1 VLDVRRLRVL
11 REVARCGSFARAA
24 DGLSYTPSA
33 VAQQIA
39 ALERECGMALLERRA
54 RGVALTEAG
63 RTLVEHAAAILGRLE
78 AAEAA
83 LSELADLKRGRL
95 RMASFATAGA
105 TVLPPAVDA
114 FRARHPAIELSVQQ
128 ASPSESVER
137 LRAGLV
143 DLALV
148 VDVDPSP
155 AEGVEV
161 VHLFE
166 DPVQL
171 ALHRD
176 HPLAGTADVRLDAL
190 KDETWIDV
198 PRLTSGGKVLE
209 RACRRAGFEPRV
221 TFESDDYTVIQELVG
236 AGVGVA
242 LLPDLALCPPH
253 PAVVL
258 RSLGPIGPSRQIQA
272 ATRPLAFRSP
282 AATAM
287 LEILREQ
294 RPAGGATG
302 FRSPWRRRRAGSPAR
317 SPGQRAPGDRPGT
330 LRSGAPTPPS

>member
-1 VLDVRRLRVL
+1 MLDVRRLRVL
-11 REVARCGSFARAA
+11 REVARCGSLARAA
-24 DGLSYTPSA
+24 DTLSYTPSA
-33 VAQQIA
+33 VSQQIA
-39 ALERECGMALLERRA
+39 ALEREAGTVLLERRA
-54 RGVALTEAG
+54 RGVVLTEAG
-63 RTLVEHAAAILGRLE
+63 RTLVEHATAILDLLD

-83 LSELADLKRGRL
+83 LAELAELKRGRL

-105 TVLPPAVDA
+105 TVLPRAVDA

-137 LRAGLV
+137 LRAGLL

-148 VDVDPSP
+148 VDLDARP

-161 VHLFE
+161 VPLFE

-176 HPLAGTADVRLDAL
+176 HPVAKMADVRLDAL

-198 PRLTSGGKVLE
+198 PRLTSGGKVLV
-209 RACRRAGFEPRV
+209 RACELAGFEPRV
-221 TFESDDYTVIQELVG
+221 AFESDDYTAIQELVG

-253 PAVVL
+253 PSVVL
-258 RSLGPIGPSRQIQA
+258 RSLGANGPSRQIQA
-272 ATRPLAFRSP
+272 ATRPIAFRSP
-282 AATAM
+282 AAAAM
-287 LEILREQ
+287 LEVLREQ
-294 RPAGGATG
+294 RPVSRGGRLQVA
-302 FRSPWRRRRAGSPAR
+302 AVA
-317 SPGQRAPGDRPGT
+317 
-330 LRSGAPTPPS
+330 PPSR